1 MNTVLSTDRWTDTA
15 RGFLMAAAR
24 VGAFLV
30 LLALGTHLV
39 RADESVK
46 PNGPS
51 ARTATVSVA
60 DLDLATAAG
69 MQKAR
74 DRLHATARHLCG
86 RVVDPWAVSHQQ
98 DYVAC
103 VDATLASALAQLPS
117 PAVAA
122 NSTGH

>member
-1 MNTVLSTDRWTDTA
+1 MNTVHSTIRWTDA
-15 RGFLMAAAR
+15 ASSLVMAATR

-30 LLALGTHLV
+30 LLALGAHLA
-39 RADESVK
+39 RAEESVK
-46 PNGPS
+46 PSGPG
-51 ARTATVSVA
+51 ARTKVVSVA

-69 MQKAR
+69 MQQAHA
-74 DRLHATARHLCG
+74 RLHAAARRLCG

-103 VDATLASALAQLPS
+103 VDRTLASALAQLPS

-122 NSTGH
+122 NSTPH